1 MARRV
6 CTHLSAAAVLLAFSH
21 AYGQDL
27 TAAAKLATDDLV
39 VHFVAGGADVDQA
52 YLPGY
57 PVSAERREPYVLLG
71 ASPKATN
78 PSHLFATSV
87 AIDDPQTVIDLS
99 APDMWTQSD
108 VQPQHIVFETVAS
121 LEGQPALS
129 IQKTF
134 TLKDR
139 FDIHV
144 EYQIENLT
152 EDNITFGL
160 TQQGP
165 GGMPREDVRTD
176 YRSLYIARRRKGRI
190 RVRRV
195 RAAQAENPRYEHLLV
210 NDPDQPIAWWAVA
223 NRYFAAIVVPLD
235 TGSTERIELQ
245 SIDDSP
251 AQPFRCR
258 WKTGPIKLAAGAST
272 TLGYQAYLGP
282 QDRELFASNSRYA
295 ELAFGD
301 LIDAHGSMC
310 TFSLLGRG
318 MSWLLRSL
326 VRISP
331 GHNYG
336 IAILFM
342 VVIFRILLGP
352 LSRYGFRKMAR
363 VQLASRRLRPKVEEL
378 KKQFGD
384 TNKEKEALNKEVIK
398 LYQAEGITP
407 AAQFG
412 GCLPLLVQ
420 VPIWA
425 ALFTAINSTIELR
438 GAPFVLWINDLSAPD
453 ALVRFGRAYS
463 IPILG
468 VLSGPVGSLNVLP
481 ILMGVLVGMWQTLR
495 KGSLDVDQP
504 KRRRSFGPLIGA
516 GLFVLFLYNAPS
528 GLTLY
533 IMASTTING
542 IQRWRIT
549 QKLSEAMAAE
559 DRAAGRESADDQTPA
574 PAVGDEPV
582 HTPDEEPPRA

>member
-1 MARRV
+1 MVRGV
-6 CTHLSAAAVLLAFSH
+6 CTHLSTALVLLAGSR
-21 AYGQDL
+21 ACGQDL
-27 TAAAKLATDDLV
+27 TAAPRLGGDDLV
-39 VHFVAGGADVDQA
+39 VHFVAGGADVQRA

-71 ASPKATN
+71 ASPEPTG

-87 AIDDPQTVIDLS
+87 AVEDPQTVIDLS
-99 APDMWTQSD
+99 APGMWTQSD
-108 VQPQHIVFETVAS
+108 AEPQHIVFETVAS
-121 LEGQPALS
+121 LGGQPTLS
-129 IQKTF
+129 IRKTF
-134 TLKDR
+134 ALKNR

-144 EYQIENLT
+144 EYRIENLT
-152 EDNITFGL
+152 EQDITFGL

-176 YRSLYIARRRKGRI
+176 YRSLYIARQRKGRI
-190 RVRRV
+190 RVRRI
-195 RAAQAENPRYEHLLV
+195 RAGQAENPRYEHLLA
-210 NDPDQPIAWWAVA
+210 NDPEQPIVWWAVA
-223 NRYFAAIVVPLD
+223 NRYFAAIIVPLD
-235 TGSTERIELQ
+235 AGSTERIELEA
-245 SIDDSP
+245 IDDSP

-258 WKTGPIKLAAGAST
+258 WQTGRIELAAGQST
-272 TLGYQAYLGP
+272 TLRYWAYLGP
-282 QDRELFASNSRYA
+282 QDRELFASNGQYA

-326 VRISP
+326 VRVSP

-336 IAILFM
+336 LAILFM

-352 LSRYGFRKMAR
+352 LSRYGFRKTAS

-378 KKQFGD
+378 KKQFG
-384 TNKEKEALNKEVIK
+384 NSNEEKEALNKEVIK

-420 VPIWA
+420 IPIWA

-468 VLSGPVGSLNVLP
+468 VLSGPIGSLNVLP
-481 ILMGVLVGMWQTLR
+481 ILMGLLSGMWQTLR
-495 KGSLDVDQP
+495 KGSLDADKP

-533 IMASTTING
+533 IAASTTING

-559 DRAAGRESADDQTPA
+559 DQAASQESANGQA
-574 PAVGDEPV
+574 PAAPQEP
-582 HTPDEEPPRA
+582 TQPPEQPPPPA

>member
-1 MARRV
+1 MFRKL
-6 CTHLSAAAVLLAFSH
+6 CTHLSAAVVLVASLQ

-27 TAAAKLATDDLV
+27 TAAAGLGTDDLV
-39 VHFVAGGADVDQA
+39 VYFVAGGADVERA

-71 ASPKATN
+71 ASPETTS
-78 PSHLFATSV
+78 PSHLFAASA
-87 AIDDPQTVIDLS
+87 AIDDSQTVIDLS

-108 VQPQHIVFETVAS
+108 AQPQHIVFETVAS
-121 LEGQPALS
+121 LGGQPTLS
-129 IQKTF
+129 IRKTF
-134 TLKDR
+134 ELKNR

-144 EYQIENLT
+144 EYRIENLT
-152 EDNITFGL
+152 EDDITFAL

-176 YRSLYIARRRKGRI
+176 YRSLYIARQRRGRI
-190 RVRRV
+190 RVRRI
-195 RAAQAENPRYEHLLV
+195 RAGQAENPRYEHLLV

-235 TGSTERIELQ
+235 TGSTERIELEA
-245 SIDDSP
+245 IDDSP

-258 WKTGPIKLAAGAST
+258 WKTGRIKLAAGAST
-272 TLGYQAYLGP
+272 TLGYRAYLGP

-326 VRISP
+326 VRVSP

-342 VVIFRILLGP
+342 VIIFRILLGP
-352 LSRYGFRKMAR
+352 LSRYGFRKTAR

-378 KKQFGD
+378 KKQFGNSNED
-384 TNKEKEALNKEVIK
+384 KEALNKEVIK

-425 ALFTAINSTIELR
+425 ALFTAINSTIDLR

-468 VLSGPVGSLNVLP
+468 VLSGPVGSLNALP
-481 ILMGVLVGMWQTLR
+481 ILMGVLAGMWQTLR
-495 KGSLDVDQP
+495 KDSLDADQP

-533 IMASTTING
+533 ITASTTING

-559 DRAAGRESADDQTPA
+559 DRAANQQTADEA
-574 PAVGDEPV
+574 PAAAGAEQAARTNDHPE
-582 HTPDEEPPRA
+582 PRA